1 MPSSEVSER
10 VPDGFF
16 AVVIQQLLLSF
27 QASSIL
33 TAKSPG
39 AFFFLGARKS
49 YKAVFRRCDGGRHW
63 MTQTKKTGGF
73 F

>member
-39 AFFFLGARKS
+39 AFFF
-49 YKAVFRRCDGGRHW
+49 F
-63 MTQTKKTGGF
+63 
-73 F
+73 

>member
-10 VPDGFF
+10 VPGNFF

-39 AFFFLGARKS
+39 AFFS
-49 YKAVFRRCDGGRHW
+49 RRE
-63 MTQTKKTGGF
+63 KKLQGSVSGVATGVGIG
-73 F
+73 